1 MTVKYK
7 IVRKDVVCDTMHE
20 NEALVTLMQLKD
32 CNPDIDYEV
41 VEYDF
46 VPPEAKRLGRDP
58 DLH

>member
-32 CNPDIDYEV
+32 C
-41 VEYDF
+41 
-46 VPPEAKRLGRDP
+46 KL
-58 DLH
+58 